1 MAVDF
6 KESKT
11 KENLMKAFAGESQA
25 RNRYNIAADKAHERN
40 LHVLEEVFKFT
51 AEQERAHAKVFYEF
65 LTEFS
70 GENIPIE
77 GTYPVDIS
85 ESLEEL
91 LGMAEHNE
99 REEHE
104 NVYREFSEVARQ
116 EGFEKIAGTFFMI
129 GNVEKIH
136 AERFAKFK
144 KWMEENRLFISDVS
158 TTWMCLNCGHVI
170 DSKNAPEFCPVCGE
184 EQGYFVRIEMAPYS
198 SGTFGIGK

>member
-1 MAVDF
+1 MAVEF
-6 KESKT
+6 KNSKT
-11 KENLMKAFAGESQA
+11 KENLMRAFAGESQA
-25 RNRYNIAADKAHERN
+25 RNRYTIAAQKAHEKK

-51 AEQERAHAKVFYEF
+51 AEQERAHAKVFYEL
-65 LTEFS
+65 LTECS

-99 REEHE
+99 REEYD
-104 NVYREFSEVARQ
+104 NVYREFSEVARE
-116 EGFEKIAGTFFMI
+116 EGFAEASRKFFMI
-129 GNVEKIH
+129 GNVEKAH

-144 KWMEENRLFISDVS
+144 KWMEENQLFVSDVS

-170 DSKNAPEFCPVCGE
+170 DSKNAPEICPVCGE
-184 EQGYFVRIEMAPYS
+184 EQGYFVRIEVAPYS
-198 SGTFGIGK
+198 SGN

>member
-1 MAVDF
+1 MAANF

-25 RNRYNIAADKAHERN
+25 RNRYTFAAAKAHKKN

-51 AEQERAHAKVFYEF
+51 AEQERAHGKVFYEF
-65 LTEFS
+65 LTELS
-70 GENIPIE
+70 GDNIPIE

-104 NVYREFSEVARQ
+104 NVYKEFSEVAKE
-116 EGFEKIAGTFFMI
+116 EGFDDISRAFFMI
-129 GNVEKIH
+129 GRVEKVH
-136 AERFAKFK
+136 ADRFAQFK
-144 KWMEENRLFISDVS
+144 KWMADNQLFVSDVS

-170 DSKNAPEFCPVCGE
+170 NAKSAPEKCPVCGE
-184 EQGYFVRIEMAPYS
+184 NQGYFVRIKMAPYS
-198 SGTFGIGK
+198 AEESVC